1 MDVYKFILT
10 MVIMAL
16 VDAPWLYVT
25 KTVIKDPFYSS
36 SGNTRL
42 WAAVIVYI
50 ALAYLL
56 LQQTSATNAFLVGM
70 ATYAVYD
77 FTVLAVRGE
86 FRTSS
91 AILDTLWGGILFW
104 ATYKLIKLF

>member
-10 MVIMAL
+10 MVIMAI
-16 VDAPWLYVT
+16 VDAPWLWIT
-25 KTVIKDPFYSS
+25 ANVIRDPFYSS
-36 SGNTRL
+36 SGKPRL
-42 WAAVIVYI
+42 WAAGIVYI
-50 ALAYLL
+50 GLAYLL
-56 LQQTSATNAFLVGM
+56 LQQTSATNAFFVGM

-91 AILDTLWGGILFW
+91 AILDTIWGGILFYL
-104 ATYKLIKLF
+104 TYSIIDKL